1 MSAPSKPRVLCVD
14 DEPLVLEGI
23 AHTLRRGYDVVGV
36 PSGKDALDL
45 LARDGSVAVIVSDM
59 RMPVMDGATFLG
71 KARIVA
77 PDATRILLT
86 GQTEL
91 DSAIAAVN
99 EGRIFRFLTKPC
111 APSALLSSVEGAA
124 QQHRLVT
131 AERVLLEQTLR
142 GSIQMLT
149 EVLALAAPGI
159 FGQAMRIQRH
169 AHELARKLPDV
180 QTWPIEVAAMLSQ
193 VGLVALPPSAIEKL
207 QEGKPLA
214 QSEQQAFD
222 RIPSVAEKF
231 IAGIPRLDEVRA
243 ALKLQRAPF
252 DGAGAPPGGP
262 RGKDLPLGARVLAIV
277 CDFDRCE
284 ASGTQPALALDT
296 MRSRRGRYDPELL
309 DLFAATLGNTTLE
322 VEVLEVL
329 ARQVRT
335 GMTFLED
342 VRTQSGMLLVAR
354 GHEVTPNLL
363 ERFHNFP
370 ASFVRE
376 PLRVARPKV
385 PGGGSRG
392 EP

>member
-1 MSAPSKPRVLCVD
+1 MTASTKPRVLCVD
-14 DEPLVLEGI
+14 DEPYILEGL
-23 AHTLRRGYDVVGV
+23 AQTLRRAYDVVGAGD
-36 PSGKDALDL
+36 GKAALDL
-45 LARDGSVAVIVSDM
+45 LARDPSVAVIVSDM
-59 RMPVMDGATFLG
+59 RMPVMDGAAFLA
-71 KARIVA
+71 KARVVA

-91 DSAIAAVN
+91 EAAIAAVN

-111 APSALLSSVEGAA
+111 APVALLASMEGAV

-131 AERVLLEQTLR
+131 SERVLLEQTLR

-169 AHELARKLPDV
+169 ARDLATKVPGAKA
-180 QTWPIEVAAMLSQ
+180 WPIEVAAMLSQ
-193 VGLVALPPSAIEKL
+193 VGLVALPPAVIDKI
-207 QEGKPLA
+207 QEGKALA

-252 DGAGAPPGGP
+252 DGAGAAPGTP
-262 RGKDLPLGARVLAIV
+262 RGKDLPLGARILAIV
-277 CDFDRCE
+277 CDFDRSE
-284 ASGTQPALALDT
+284 ASGLEPALAIDT
-296 MRSRRGRYDPELL
+296 MRGRRGRYDPELL
-309 DLFAATLGNTTLE
+309 DLFGTTLGATPAIE
-322 VEVLEVL
+322 VVEVA
-329 ARQVRT
+329 ARQVRS

-342 VRTQSGMLLVAR
+342 VRTQTGMLLVAR

-370 ASFVRE
+370 PGFVRE
-376 PLRVARPKV
+376 PIRVAV
-385 PGGGSRG
+385 TSAPGGSARA